1 MRKKNLKKIVV
12 CIENREKLLS
22 LKKLLSNIS
31 NSANFTYRNNLQKL
45 REDNDLFSYNYVVL
59 GQPQGKDFFSED
71 VLIGGD
77 ESLSAESL
85 FSEVKIRLGLETE
98 NAAANKE
105 KAENLTNKFLKR
117 VEDSMRND
125 IDYSDQEVYAL
136 IEGIVN
142 EDELLSGERK
152 QLLSRDIFNII
163 RRFDVLTEYLED
175 SEITEIMVNGTDN
188 IFIERDSKLIKVH
201 KRF

>member
-45 REDNDLFSYNYVVL
+45 REDNDLFSYSYVVL

-98 NAAANKE
+98 NADSKKE
-105 KAENLTNKFLKR
+105 KVENLTNKFLKR

-142 EDELLSGERK
+142 EDELLSRERK
-152 QLLSRDIFNII
+152 QLLSRDILNII

-188 IFIERDSKLIKVH
+188 IFIERDSKL
-201 KRF
+201 